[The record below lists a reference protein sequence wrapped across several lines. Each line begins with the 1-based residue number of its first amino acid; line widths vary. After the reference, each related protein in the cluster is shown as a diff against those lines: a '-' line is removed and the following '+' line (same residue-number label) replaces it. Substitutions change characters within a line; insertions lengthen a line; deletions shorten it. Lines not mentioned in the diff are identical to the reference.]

1 MTLEKPLTKTL
12 FVSGIR
18 CPRLMYYLYYHPK
31 EIPKDSLG
39 SEFRKKQG
47 ILVGEV
53 IKGLFPEALDISKE
67 LDSTKLKLTK
77 ENKQKIIFEASVQ
90 YNDLFAR
97 ADVLFPNQDG
107 TYDIIEV
114 KSDTKVKDE
123 HIPDVSFQK
132 YVFQKAG
139 YNINKCYLLH
149 INNDY
154 LRDGELDLKQLF
166 KKDDITEEI
175 NDYNTEF
182 LINQLLEVLK
192 SKENTPLIKIC
203 KNCLNPF
210 ECSLKKEC
218 WKDLPDNNVTQLFY
232 DKNLGFS
239 LLKQRIKE
247 IKQIPDNIEIKGRC
261 ALQRT
266 IQIKATKQDKIHIQ
280 KQQIKEF
287 IDNIKY
293 PIYYFDFE
301 TYAPAIPIFNNSR
314 PYQQIPF
321 QFSLHIEHQDGTI
334 EHKEFLS
341 TTKEDPR
348 PKLIK
353 KMKEYLGDKGDILV
367 YNKSFEQ
374 MIIRDLE
381 RDFPEFRENVQN
393 YLERLSDLAE
403 PFMKFHYYDPKQL
416 GRYSIKAVLP
426 VVSDLSYKGL
436 VISNGEEAFV
446 NYEKIINDVVKDKEK
461 EELITALKEYCK
473 QDTYAEIVIL
483 KKLKDLL
490 KNEFI

>member
-1 MTLEKPLTKTL
+1 LTLERPLTKTL
-12 FVSGIR
+12 FVAGTR
-18 CPRLMYYLYYHPK
+18 CSKLMYYLYHFPK

-39 SEFRKKQG
+39 AEFRKKHG
-47 ILVGEV
+47 NIVGEA
-53 IKGLFPEALDISKE
+53 IKGLFPEALDISRE
-67 LDSTKLKLTK
+67 PDQTKLILTK
-77 ENKQKIIFEASVQ
+77 ENKDKIIFEASVE
-90 YNDLFAR
+90 YNNLFAR
-97 ADVLFPNQDG
+97 ADVLFPNKDG
-107 TYDIIEV
+107 TFDIIEV

-149 INNDY
+149 INNEY
-154 LRDGELDLKQLF
+154 VREEKLDLEQLF
-166 KKDDITEEI
+166 KKDDITEKISEF
-175 NDYNTEF
+175 NTEV
-182 LINQLLEVLK
+182 IIKQLLSILEF
-192 SKENTPLIKIC
+192 KEIPKMDLGRY
-203 KNCLNPF
+203 CLNPY

-232 DKNLGFS
+232 DKNLGYK
-239 LLKQRIKE
+239 LLEQGIKE
-247 IKQIPDNIEIKGRC
+247 IKQIPDNLEIKGRC

-266 IQIKATKQDKIHIQ
+266 IQIEATKQDKIHIQ

-348 PKLIK
+348 IELIK

-374 MIIRDLE
+374 MIIRDLQ
-381 RDFPEFRENVQN
+381 RDFPEFRENAQN

-403 PFMKFHYYDPKQL
+403 PFKNFHYYDPKQL

-426 VVSDLSYKGL
+426 VMSDLSYKGM
-436 VISNGEEAFV
+436 VISNGEEAFI
-446 NYEKIINDVVKDKEK
+446 NYEKIIQDLVKDKEK
-461 EELITALKEYCK
+461 EDIITALKEYCK

-490 KNEFI
+490 DC

>member
-1 MTLEKPLTKTL
+1 MTLQKPLTKTL

-18 CPRLMYYLYYHPK
+18 CPRLLYYLYYKPN

-39 SEFRKKQG
+39 TDFRKKQG
-47 ILVGEV
+47 NLVGEV
-53 IKGLFPEALDISKE
+53 IKGLFPNALDISKE
-67 LDSTKLKLTK
+67 LDSNKLILTK
-77 ENKQKIIFEASVQ
+77 ENKEKIIFEASVQ
-90 YNDLFAR
+90 YNNLFAR

-132 YVFQKAG
+132 YVFQKTG

-149 INNDY
+149 INNEY
-154 LRDGELDLKQLF
+154 IINGKLDLNQLF
-166 KKDDITEEI
+166 VKEDITEQI
-175 NDYNTEF
+175 SDFNTEY
-182 LINQLLEVLK
+182 LINEQLEVLK
-192 SKENTPLIKIC
+192 SKQIPEIKIC
-203 KNCLNPF
+203 RNCLNPF
-210 ECSLKKEC
+210 ECSLKREC
-218 WKDLPDNNVTQLFY
+218 WKDLPENNVTQLYY
-232 DKNLGFS
+232 DKKLGFE
-239 LLKQRIKE
+239 LLEQGITE

-261 ALQRT
+261 ALQRS
-266 IQIKATKQDKIHIQ
+266 IQIKATKENKIHIQ
-280 KQQIKEF
+280 KEQIKEF

-301 TYAPAIPIFNNSR
+301 TYAPAIPVFNNSR

-321 QFSLHIEHQDGTI
+321 QFSLHIEYEDGTI
-334 EHKEFLS
+334 EHKEFLA
-341 TTKEDPR
+341 TNKEDPR
-348 PKLIK
+348 PELIK

-374 MIIRDLE
+374 MIIRELE
-381 RDFPEFRENVQN
+381 RDFLEFKEYAQN
-393 YLERLSDLAE
+393 YLERLSDLAD
-403 PFMKFHYYDPKQL
+403 PFKQFHYYGLKQQ

-426 VVSDLSYKGL
+426 VMSDLSYKGM

-446 NYEKIINDVVKDKEK
+446 NYEKIVNNSVVDKEK

-473 QDTYAEIVIL
+473 QDTWAEVIIL
-483 KKLKDLL
+483 KKLKEIL
-490 KNEFI
+490 K